1 MQTQH
6 RICVSKT
13 FCLFVLILLTTW
25 MPTFIFAQDAGAG
38 KIMIIGKVL
47 DKKSGSGVESAT
59 ISIRAEGNA
68 AAGNNAV
75 FGVSDKQ
82 GHFAV
87 SAPAGKTFTI
97 VITAVGFE
105 KIQKTVTGGNG
116 KSIDAGSFALVNE
129 AASLENVVVTAKKP
143 AMVLGVDRRT
153 YNADATL
160 NSKGG
165 SAVDVMKN
173 IPAISVDVN
182 GEVQMRNST
191 PQILVDGRPTILTLE
206 QIPAEDI
213 DKIEVITNPSAKYD
227 AGSTGGVINII
238 LKKNRRNGLNGVVNI
253 GGGSPQ
259 LFNSNLNLNVRQG
272 KINFFTSANY
282 NTSGGKAKG
291 MAYRINKSGGV
302 PKDYFNQETITDR
315 QRKFSSIRFGADYFI
330 DKHNTITVSQGFVSG
345 RFNNTEHQQQLYS
358 DLNQQT
364 TGTGTRYSLSDN
376 FFNRTSTQVNYRKT
390 FDKQGKEW
398 TADLTYN
405 SGNNGGDGIINNQL
419 FDAGGQPSGP
429 VDHVSNAAKGT
440 NNQFT
445 FQSDYENQLTDN
457 SKLEFGVRSYYNEST
472 NKLDVFSEDN
482 GSYTKL
488 PLSNNYRFTEMVN
501 AVYGNYSNVIGKL
514 KYQGGV
520 RIEQSSFRGELPDS
534 ARKFGYDYPSGGK
547 NLWNAF
553 FPSLYLT
560 YPLREGHD
568 LQLNFSRRIR
578 RPNFWEVNPYVD
590 ISDPQNIRKG
600 NPALQP
606 EFTNS
611 FELNYNRTYATGS
624 VLVSLFYRNNTADIT
639 NYSDTISQAELQ
651 QLNNA
656 AVSPNAILSTYI
668 NADRTNR
675 SGMEITWRQRIG
687 ENFDITPSLSTQYRD
702 VKATVNNIDLSN
714 TGFNWNTKLM
724 ANYKIVTPDA
734 KVTNNLSFQL
744 SGNYESPRVLPQ
756 GKQKENYSMDFAVRK
771 DFLKKKAGTLTF
783 SINDVLNS
791 WKFGTITDTESF
803 YQDSYRRWN
812 VRSFRLTFSY
822 RFGKNDFE
830 LFKKDNHNREEEG

>member
-1 MQTQH
+1 MRTQH
-6 RICVSKT
+6 RICVRKTLSLFLLIFLISGIANFSFAQEAAGSKT
-13 FCLFVLILLTTW
+13 
-25 MPTFIFAQDAGAG
+25 
-38 KIMIIGKVL
+38 IIKGKVL
-47 DKKSGSGVESAT
+47 DKKTGNGLESAT
-59 ISIRAEGNA
+59 ISIKVGGNA
-68 AAGNNAV
+68 DNNQV
-75 FGVSDKQ
+75 FGVTDKQ
-82 GHFAV
+82 GNFEV
-87 SAPAGKTFTI
+87 GAPAGKSYTI
-97 VITAVGFE
+97 LITAVGFE
-105 KIQKTVTGGNG
+105 KMQKNLSGANG
-116 KSIDAGSFALVNE
+116 KTIDAGTFSLVNE

-206 QIPAEDI
+206 QIPADDI

-238 LKKNRRNGLNGVVNI
+238 LKKNRKNGLNGVVNI

-282 NTSGGKAKG
+282 NSSGGKARG

-302 PKDYFNQETITDR
+302 PKDYFNQESITER

-330 DKHNTITVSQGFVSG
+330 DKHNTVTVSQGFVSG
-345 RFNNTEHQQQLYS
+345 RFNNTENQNQVYS
-358 DLNQQT
+358 DINQQT

-376 FFNRTSTQVNYRKT
+376 FFNRSSTQLNYRKT
-390 FDKQGKEW
+390 FDKTGKEW
-398 TADLTYN
+398 TADFTYN
-405 SGNNGGDGIINNQL
+405 IGNNGGDGIINNQF
-419 FDAGGQPSGP
+419 FDANGEPKGP
-429 VDHVSNAAKGT
+429 VDHVSNAGKGT

-445 FQSDYENQLTDN
+445 FQSDYENQLTEN

-472 NKLDVFSEDN
+472 NKLDVFSVDN
-482 GSYTKL
+482 GNYTKL
-488 PLSNNYRFTEMVN
+488 PLSNNYRFSEMVN

-520 RIEQSSFRGELPDS
+520 RLEQSSFRGELPDS

-547 NLWNAF
+547 NLWNTF

-560 YPLREGHD
+560 YPINEGND
-568 LQLNFSRRIR
+568 IQLNFARRIR

-600 NPALQP
+600 NPALEP

-611 FELNYNRTYATGS
+611 FELNYNRTYSTGS

-656 AVSPNAILSTYI
+656 AVAPNAIISTFI

-687 ENFDITPSLSTQYRD
+687 ENFDITPSFTAQYRD
-702 VKATVNNIDLSN
+702 VKATVKNIDLSN
-714 TGFNWNTKLM
+714 TGFNWNSKLM
-724 ANYKIVTPDA
+724 ANYKIVTPDS
-734 KVTNNLSFQL
+734 KLFNNLSFQL
-744 SGNYESPRVLPQ
+744 SGDYESPRVLPQ

-791 WKFGTITDTESF
+791 WKYGIITDTENF

-822 RFGKNDFE
+822 RFGKHDLD
-830 LFKKDNHNREEEG
+830 LFKKDNNHNREEEG